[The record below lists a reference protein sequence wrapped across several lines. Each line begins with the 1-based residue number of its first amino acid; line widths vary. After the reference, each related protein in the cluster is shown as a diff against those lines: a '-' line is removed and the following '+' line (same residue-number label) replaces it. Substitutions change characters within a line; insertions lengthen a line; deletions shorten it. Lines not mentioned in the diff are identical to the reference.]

1 MKEKRKVTLLDRA
14 KADLRVAQRNYR
26 MATEETDVDI
36 CAYHC
41 QQCIEKAIK
50 YAANISGQEYNKR
63 HDLYLIIEDLDLPDM
78 TPLIEPYVGTLD
90 TWISATR
97 YGESIRSS
105 RKMVEEI
112 IQVCERIIA
121 LAESKTPPE
130 ISTESDVK
138 NKLNMTSDP
147 YNM

>member
-1 MKEKRKVTLLDRA
+1 MKEKKKVTLLDRA
-14 KADLRVAQRNYR
+14 KADLRVAQRNYL
-26 MATEETDVDI
+26 MATEETDIDI

-50 YAANISGQEYNKR
+50 YAANLSGQEYSK
-63 HDLYLIIEDLDLPDM
+63 HPDLYLIIEDLDLPDLI
-78 TPLIEPYVGTLD
+78 PIIEPYVGTLD
-90 TWISATR
+90 TWSSATC

-112 IQVCERIIA
+112 IQICKRIIA
-121 LAESKTPPE
+121 LAESKTPPV
-130 ISTESDVK
+130 IYTESDVK